1 MPKTTLC
8 KEQKIKDKRTPLKFR
23 NINVVNTTLLFVS
36 VLLFFQ
42 TATLVLDTV
51 QRQISSIWGK
61 VGPNLYNFHH
71 LLTAILKSSCYTYV
85 FSDVNLYCSLV
96 LVCWR
101 N

>member
-51 QRQISSIWGK
+51 QRQISSI
-61 VGPNLYNFHH
+61 
-71 LLTAILKSSCYTYV
+71 
-85 FSDVNLYCSLV
+85 
-96 LVCWR
+96 
-101 N
+101 